1 MEWFHPNWPW
11 SKVSLEFW
19 AISQKPGGNGI
30 VPRRCL
36 QDFKGGAWRTAR
48 SRLLPRNRS
57 LSGGYWLTLVSAGY
71 LFCQVWEPELPKL
84 YSAFDCIRNIRNF
97 LCNYLT
103 PLILKPLIFLQEY
116 IELNVRTTHPHRW
129 NNWWTLWG
137 SNNDWKTLVYE
148 RKSVA
153 EERFVEGN
161 GHDYGNN
168 GIQES
173 VNPHTRLPWRRL
185 PPWIA

>member
-1 MEWFHPNWPW
+1 MGSF
-11 SKVSLEFW
+11 LEGVCK
-19 AISQKPGGNGI
+19 IS
-30 VPRRCL
+30 RAE
-36 QDFKGGAWRTAR
+36 FGARGSIA
-48 SRLLPRNRS
+48 LLPRNRS

-84 YSAFDCIRNIRNF
+84 YSAFGCICNIRNF

-103 PLILKPLIFLQEY
+103 LDFRTADIFTRVHRVKCK
-116 IELNVRTTHPHRW
+116 NNTRASAHRW